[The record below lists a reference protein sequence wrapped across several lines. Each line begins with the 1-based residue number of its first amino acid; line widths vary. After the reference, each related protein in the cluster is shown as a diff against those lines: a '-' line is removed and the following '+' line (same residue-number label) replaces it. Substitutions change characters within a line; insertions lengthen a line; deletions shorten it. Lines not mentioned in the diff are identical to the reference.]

1 MIKVTA
7 ADDCTK
13 LDCAMGTLP
22 TIINDTLNIVKSV
35 CRAVRENNPEH
46 GEKYKQAV
54 LKHIGN
60 SFEENELIQELKDL
74 KKAEM
79 E

>member
-1 MIKVTA
+1 
-7 ADDCTK
+7 
-13 LDCAMGTLP
+13 MGTLP

-35 CRAVRENNPEH
+35 YRAVRENNPEH

-60 SFEENELIQELKDL
+60 SFDENELIQELKDL
-74 KKAEM
+74 KKSEM

>member
-22 TIINDTLNIVKSV
+22 TIINDTLNIMKSV
-35 CRAVRENNPEH
+35 YRAVRENNSEH
-46 GEKYKQAV
+46 GENTNKQY
-54 LKHIGN
+54 
-60 SFEENELIQELKDL
+60 
-74 KKAEM
+74 
-79 E
+79 